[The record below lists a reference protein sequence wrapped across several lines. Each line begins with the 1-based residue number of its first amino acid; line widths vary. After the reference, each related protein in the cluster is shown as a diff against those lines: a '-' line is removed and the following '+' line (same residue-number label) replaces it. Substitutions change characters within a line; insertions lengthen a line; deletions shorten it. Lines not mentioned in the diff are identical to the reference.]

1 MPFKSKAQIEHFKKM
16 VKKGEITQSRFD
28 DIMKETKSP
37 ESLPERINT
46 GLFKKPAVDPK
57 RLGGRYK

>member
-1 MPFKSKAQIEHFKKM
+1 M